1 MIELEFSFNEI
12 LELNNN
18 SQNNTVYS
26 IEIIDIVTDITY
38 DGGIMIYY
46 IDNYYS
52 TQNYMTLIEMINII
66 IDMDVYVINI
76 EVIGDYILW

>member
-76 EVIGDYILW
+76 EVIGDYIL